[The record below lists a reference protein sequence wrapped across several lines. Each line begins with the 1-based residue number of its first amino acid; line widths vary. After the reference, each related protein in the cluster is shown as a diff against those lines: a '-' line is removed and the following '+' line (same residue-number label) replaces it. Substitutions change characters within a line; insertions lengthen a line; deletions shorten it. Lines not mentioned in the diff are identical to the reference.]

1 MNLSVSSNP
10 KLASFGDVGLLRQS
24 LLVREWLAE
33 REEVLRHKWY
43 ESERAGR
50 DVGMDRA
57 RVTWVM
63 HHRARWLKERRSQE
77 APIF

>member
-1 MNLSVSSNP
+1 MNLSVLSNSQFASSSN
-10 KLASFGDVGLLRQS
+10 VILLSHSR
-24 LLVREWLAE
+24 LVREWLAE

-57 RVTWVM
+57 RVSWVM
-63 HHRARWLKERRSQE
+63 HHRARWLKQRRNQE
-77 APIF
+77 ASVF